1 LIVEKIV
8 VGALETNCYI
18 IAPSAN
24 SEAAIIDP
32 GGNAQ
37 LIAQRLEKLNLE
49 LKLIINTHGH
59 IDHTGADSKLAGMYD
74 VPIYI
79 SADDKGVLN
88 NPNDNLSLLLGEKYE
103 EVKDVKQLRD
113 GQALN
118 VGGLEL
124 KVLST
129 PGHTR
134 GSVSILVDGKLFSG
148 DLLFRGSVGRTDFP
162 SSSYKELLESLK
174 KISDL
179 PDEVI
184 VYPGHGPGTTIGEEK
199 ESNMFFREVNY

>member
-32 GGNAQ
+32 GGDAQ

-59 IDHTGADSKLAGMYD
+59 IDHTSADSKLAGMYD

-118 VGGLEL
+118 VGELEL

-184 VYPGHGPGTTIGEEK
+184 VYPGHGPGTTIREEK
-199 ESNMFFREVNY
+199 ESNMFFREINY